1 MAVIERFKQE
11 SMYGLMTKKWP
22 LVEVGLLVLQ
32 RCIPAHKY
40 ICLYFLSRPAFFQC
54 CLKNISEK
62 MGNLPSQKGK
72 QIVSVLLFMVF
83 SDQNK

>member
-40 ICLYFLSRPAFFQC
+40 ICLYFLSM
-54 CLKNISEK
+54 LSKNISEK

>member
-40 ICLYFLSRPAFFQC
+40 ICLYFL
-54 CLKNISEK
+54 KNISEK

-72 QIVSVLLFMVF
+72 QIVSVLLYGF
-83 SDQNK
+83 